1 MQKCLLISPPHLN
14 VVLIIQLQNTTKEMG
29 ATGACPGTHY
39 CSGGS
44 EMEMCG
50 QEGFQL
56 VNEEGHWATGDALLM
71 NMNSFHRGS
80 AHTDPDALDRVI
92 PIANQVQI
100 EQRVILRISPQPSN
114 MRRSMLA
121 ELPRQ
126 TPATR
131 LVERPYGKCL
141 NAADIIGVSDRGSRL
156 VMYMRDRG
164 IITAQLEKACSPRD
178 FYLGFYVEKNEDGR
192 LCVDRDRLMS
202 RAGAKC
208 RISNFNRLVAVTGDR

>member
-1 MQKCLLISPPHLN
+1 MSLISPLVAMLVALGTPH
-14 VVLIIQLQNTTKEMG
+14 G
-29 ATGACPGTHY
+29 AAAPVGGEDVARQSDGAGTGTIDLDSLSARHPQWT
-39 CSGGS
+39 
-44 EMEMCG
+44 
-50 QEGFQL
+50 GFSDG
-56 VNEEGHWATGDALLM
+56 VE
-71 NMNSFHRGS
+71 
-80 AHTDPDALDRVI
+80 I

>member
-1 MQKCLLISPPHLN
+1 MSLISP
-14 VVLIIQLQNTTKEMG
+14 
-29 ATGACPGTHY
+29 
-39 CSGGS
+39 
-44 EMEMCG
+44 
-50 QEGFQL
+50 L
-56 VNEEGHWATGDALLM
+56 VALLVALGTPQGTAAPAVGEEAARKT
-71 NMNSFHRGS
+71 SGPS
-80 AHTDPDALDRVI
+80 AGTIDLDSLSDRRPQWMGFSAGVEA
-92 PIANQVQI
+92 PIANQVRI

-126 TPATR
+126 APSTR
-131 LVERPYGKCL
+131 LVERPHGKCL
-141 NAADIIGVSDRGSRL
+141 NAGDIIGVSDRGSRL

-164 IITAQLEKACSPRD
+164 IVTAQLEKACSPRD
-178 FYLGFYVEKNEDGR
+178 FYLGFYVERNEDGR